1 MATPPRC
8 PASGDIAP
16 AMERNRRPAGRDQS
30 AAPLRFTVGCLFAA
44 IGGFCRAFQAAG
56 ATVAWA
62 NEKDRY
68 AKETFTLNFPKV
80 RFIHKPI
87 EELSVEDNALRPV
100 DVLTAG
106 FPCQPFSVAGDK
118 LGFKDERGSLFL
130 HIIRL
135 IREFGPDKPK
145 VLLLENVKH
154 FRAHDGGRTF
164 KRMQAE
170 IQKAGY
176 CFRKR
181 TPRFSTPRP
190 TRRSRRTARG
200 SSW

>member
-16 AMERNRRPAGRDQS
+16 AMERNRRPAGRDQT

-80 RFIHKPI
+80 RFIHKPMGA
-87 EELSVEDNALRPV
+87 AL
-100 DVLTAG
+100 L
-106 FPCQPFSVAGDK
+106 
-118 LGFKDERGSLFL
+118 ER
-130 HIIRL
+130 R
-135 IREFGPDKPK
+135 FGPS
-145 VLLLENVKH
+145 
-154 FRAHDGGRTF
+154 GRLF
-164 KRMQAE
+164 EEVA
-170 IQKAGY
+170 
-176 CFRKR
+176 CH
-181 TPRFSTPRP
+181 P
-190 TRRSRRTARG
+190 
-200 SSW
+200 